1 MGTFL
6 AIQWLSL
13 HTSSTGSA
21 GLIPG
26 KRTKITSATWS
37 KKQQQSIKL
46 NKIPLYPILFSIFF
60 YWKLLEMLSG
70 SQSLIPL
77 HPFSFEPNPFRQ
89 SPITPMKLH
98 SPIFPWLGW
107 LHISVCTVWA
117 FAYSPGITFHYQ
129 SFLVWMIKYMLTLF
143 MTSILINPTKWVLSP
158 HCTWGTSI

>member
-89 SPITPMKLH
+89 PPITPMKLH

-107 LHISVCTVWA
+107 LHISVCTDSLGLCL
-117 FAYSPGITFHYQ
+117 FSRNNF
-129 SFLVWMIKYMLTLF
+129 SLSKFLGLDDKVYADPVYDLHIDK
-143 MTSILINPTKWVLSP
+143 SN
-158 HCTWGTSI
+158 